1 MAPLRAATIP
11 GINMRRFRFNQAF
24 APALILLL
32 CSCVTPHPGS
42 NAEALRDPWEKTNR
56 KIYAANKKLDKYV
69 ALPVTKAYRAV
80 TPTAAR
86 HGISNALSNIGE
98 PLSFANAVAQGKIK
112 QAFRT
117 LDRFLI
123 NSVIGVG
130 GLADRATDLGR
141 PEEPEDFGQTLAW
154 WGVKSG
160 PFVMLPLIG
169 PSTIRDTA
177 GFGVDIATNPFD
189 YGRRAVIPFTI
200 YATVGKFFGQTIDLR
215 SRLLDSGA
223 EGLLANSLDE
233 YATVR
238 SAYLQRR
245 QSLIYDGNP
254 PDPDDA
260 PVGDAPLAPGATPVG
275 AAGGSADL
283 PAGTNAPVPA
293 SQTPTL
299 PAAADPVPKP

>member
-1 MAPLRAATIP
+1 
-11 GINMRRFRFNQAF
+11 MRRFRFIEAS
-24 APALILLL
+24 APALLVLL
-32 CSCVTPHPGS
+32 SACVTPHPGS
-42 NAEALRDPWEKTNR
+42 NAEALRDPWENTNR

-69 ALPVTKAYRAV
+69 ALPVTRAYRAV
-80 TPTAAR
+80 TPAAAR
-86 HGISNALSNIGE
+86 HGISNGLSNIGE

-160 PFVMLPLIG
+160 PFVMLPLLG
-169 PSTIRDTA
+169 PSTIRDTV

-189 YGRRAVIPFTI
+189 YGRRAVVPFTI
-200 YATVGKFFGQTIDLR
+200 YVTIGKFVGQTIDLR
-215 SRLLDSGA
+215 SRLIDSGA
-223 EGLLANSLDE
+223 DGLLANSLDE

-260 PVGDAPLAPGATPVG
+260 PVGDAPLAPGATPPV
-275 AAGGSADL
+275 AAGAKATVPLGAI
-283 PAGTNAPVPA
+283 APVPA
-293 SQTPTL
+293 MQSPAL
-299 PAAADPVPKP
+299 PAPTETVPKR

>member
-1 MAPLRAATIP
+1 
-11 GINMRRFRFNQAF
+11 MRRVQLIQVL
-24 APALILLL
+24 APALVLSL
-32 CSCVTPHPGS
+32 SACVTPHPGS

-80 TPTAAR
+80 TPAVAR
-86 HGISNALSNIGE
+86 HGVSNVFSNIGE

-130 GLADRATDLGR
+130 GLSDRATNLGR

-160 PFVMLPLIG
+160 PYLMLPLIG
-169 PSTIRDTA
+169 PSTIRDTV

-189 YGRRAVIPFTI
+189 YGRRAVVPFTI
-200 YATVGKFFGQTIDLR
+200 YATIGKFGAQTIDLR
-215 SRLLDSGA
+215 SRLIDSGA

-245 QSLIYDGNP
+245 QSQIYDGNP

-260 PVGDAPLAPGATPVG
+260 PVGDAPLAPGATPPG
-275 AAGGSADL
+275 SAGASPATAAGATAPAPAPATPSPAL
-283 PAGTNAPVPA
+283 PAPAVDAPSPA
-293 SQTPTL
+293 S
-299 PAAADPVPKP
+299 VPKP

>member
-1 MAPLRAATIP
+1 
-11 GINMRRFRFNQAF
+11 MRRVKFVQALS
-24 APALILLL
+24 PALLLVL
-32 CSCVTPHPGS
+32 SACVTPHPGS

-56 KIYAANKKLDKYV
+56 KIYTTNKKLDKYV

-80 TPTAAR
+80 TPAAAR
-86 HGISNALSNIGE
+86 HGVSNAFSNIGE

-123 NSVIGVG
+123 NSVLGVG

-154 WGVKSG
+154 WGFKSG
-160 PFVMLPLIG
+160 PYLMLPLIG
-169 PSTIRDTA
+169 PSTLRDA
-177 GFGVDIATNPFD
+177 VGFGVDIVTNPFD
-189 YGRRAVIPFTI
+189 YGRRALIPFTT
-200 YATVGKFFGQTIDLR
+200 YATVGKFAGQTIDLR
-215 SRLLDSGA
+215 SRLIDSGA

-245 QSLIYDGNP
+245 QSQIYDGNP
-254 PDPDDA
+254 PDADDA
-260 PVGDAPLAPGATPVG
+260 PVGDAPLAPGATPPG
-275 AAGGSADL
+275 ATGAVSTTGVAARAPP
-283 PAGTNAPVPA
+283 PA
-293 SQTPTL
+293 TPSPSL
-299 PAAADPVPKP
+299 PAAPATAVPKP

>member
-1 MAPLRAATIP
+1 MRPVQFLRASV
-11 GINMRRFRFNQAF
+11 
-24 APALILLL
+24 PALLLML
-32 CSCVTPHPGS
+32 AACVTPHPGS

-69 ALPVTKAYRAV
+69 ALPVTKAYRTV
-80 TPTAAR
+80 TPAVAR
-86 HGISNALSNIGE
+86 HGISNVLSNTGE
-98 PLSFANAVAQGKIK
+98 PLSFVNAVAQGKIK

-117 LDRFLI
+117 LDRFLL

-130 GLADRATDLGR
+130 GLSDRATNLGR

-160 PFVMLPLIG
+160 PYVMLPLIG

-177 GFGVDIATNPFD
+177 GFGVDIASNPFD
-189 YGRRAVIPFTI
+189 YGRAAVVHFSLLDK
-200 YATVGKFFGQTIDLR
+200 VGEFSARTIDLR
-215 SRLLDSGA
+215 SRLIDSGA

-238 SAYLQRR
+238 SAYLQHR

-254 PDPDDA
+254 PDPDDE
-260 PVGDAPLAPGATPVG
+260 PVSDAPLAPGATPPGTG
-275 AAGGSADL
+275 AA
-283 PAGTNAPVPA
+283 VPA
-293 SQTPTL
+293 PPPATASPALPPTPTS
-299 PAAADPVPKP
+299 PVPKP